1 MNMLAVRHAVCSVWA
16 AGAAHAVAL
25 DCFVARAPR
34 DDEWDAAQVE
44 PIARKFQVSTFGL
57 VIAAR
62 SLHVV
67 DIAVSIFGDGNR
79 ERISAPAI
87 VAREANMPHFSN
99 ALLTSLPPA
108 VFEYLSPHLR
118 TIELRRAAV
127 IATAGEAIG
136 HAYFPH
142 RGVLSLV
149 ARLEGGQSVEAAM
162 VGRDSVFGASA
173 ALGDPTA
180 LNDTVV
186 QLPGSA
192 SILET
197 ARLRAVADRDL
208 QFRTLLIRH
217 EQTLFVQALQSSGCN
232 AVHSV
237 ESRLARW
244 LLRARDLA
252 GGDTLDLTQENLSQV
267 LGARRSSVSIAAN
280 TLQRA
285 GLIRY
290 SRGRIEIISGDGLSA
305 TSCRC
310 YEVVRRRCDKI
321 ILKQDE
327 RRRAQILPKT
337 STLAN

>member
-1 MNMLAVRHAVCSVWA
+1 
-16 AGAAHAVAL
+16 
-25 DCFVARAPR
+25 
-34 DDEWDAAQVE
+34 
-44 PIARKFQVSTFGL
+44 
-57 VIAAR
+57 
-62 SLHVV
+62 
-67 DIAVSIFGDGNR
+67 
-79 ERISAPAI
+79 
-87 VAREANMPHFSN
+87 MPPFSN
-99 ALLTSLPPA
+99 ALLTSLPPV

-118 TIELRRAAV
+118 TVDLRRAAV
-127 IATAGEAIG
+127 IATAGERLT

-142 RGVLSLV
+142 CGILSLV

-192 SILET
+192 SILEI
-197 ARLRAVADRDL
+197 ARLRAVAERDS
-208 QFRTLLIRH
+208 QFRSLLIRH

-252 GGDTLDLTQENLSQV
+252 GGDTLDMTQENLSQI

-280 TLQRA
+280 TLRRA

-290 SRGRIEIISGDGLSA
+290 SRGRIEIISSDRLSA
-305 TSCRC
+305 ASCRC
-310 YEVVRRRCDKI
+310 YEVVRRRYDKI
-321 ILKQDE
+321 ILNQDE
-327 RRRAQILPKT
+327 RRRAQSLPRT
-337 STLAN
+337 STPTN

>member
-1 MNMLAVRHAVCSVWA
+1 M
-16 AGAAHAVAL
+16 
-25 DCFVARAPR
+25 
-34 DDEWDAAQVE
+34 
-44 PIARKFQVSTFGL
+44 
-57 VIAAR
+57 
-62 SLHVV
+62 
-67 DIAVSIFGDGNR
+67 
-79 ERISAPAI
+79 
-87 VAREANMPHFSN
+87 MPHFSN
-99 ALLTSLPPA
+99 ALLASLPPA
-108 VFEYLSPHLR
+108 VFEYLGAHLR

-127 IATAGEAIG
+127 IATAGEPLS

-142 RGVLSLV
+142 CGILSLV

-162 VGRDSVFGASA
+162 VGRNGVFGASA

-192 SILET
+192 SILEI
-197 ARLRAVADRDL
+197 ARLRAAAERDS
-208 QFRTLLIRH
+208 QFRALLVRH

-252 GGDTLDLTQENLSQV
+252 GGDTLDLTQENLAQV
-267 LGARRSSVSIAAN
+267 LGARRSSVSIVAN

-290 SRGRIEIISGDGLSA
+290 SRGRIEIISHEGLSA
-305 TSCRC
+305 MSCKC
-310 YEVVRRRCDKI
+310 SEVVKRRYDK
-321 ILKQDE
+321 LLLRLDG
-327 RRRAQILPKT
+327 RRRAQARATMRTP
-337 STLAN
+337 AD